1 MDKVCFFSNADMS
14 IGANLELAEKRI
26 KELEEYI
33 PTDIEGIIE
42 LWHIRKLIE
51 VLLPKQ
57 EWLQEHERLKN
68 KTTN

>member
-14 IGANLELAEKRI
+14 IGSNLELAEKRI

-68 KTTN
+68 KTTH

>member
-1 MDKVCFFSNADMS
+1 MDKVCFFSNVDMS
-14 IGANLELAEKRI
+14 IGSNLELAEKRI